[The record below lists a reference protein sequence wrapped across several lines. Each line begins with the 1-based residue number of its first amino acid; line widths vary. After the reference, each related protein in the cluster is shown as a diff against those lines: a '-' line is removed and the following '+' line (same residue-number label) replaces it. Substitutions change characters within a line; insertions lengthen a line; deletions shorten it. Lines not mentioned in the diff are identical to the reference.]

1 MFSTNTMSRNL
12 EKAIGGKSTQWPFG
26 STGGFFQE
34 VKDVGGDAES
44 SGSTKPGIE
53 VPPIVGKVDVEV
65 QVFDGTVTFINGE
78 VVSKPIGTVPASSL
92 SDENS
97 ATLNELRDR
106 LKKADQQQ
114 EAELNKTVGSAKAAV
129 ASATSA

>member
-1 MFSTNTMSRNL
+1 MFNTDIAFQNL
-12 EKAIGGKSTQWPFG
+12 AKAIGNKKTQWPFED
-26 STGGFFQE
+26 TGGFVQKRSN
-34 VKDVGGDAES
+34 VES
-44 SGSTKPGIE
+44 ADSAKPDIE
-53 VPPIVGKVDVEV
+53 VPPIVGEVDVDV
-65 QVFDGTVTFINGE
+65 QVFEGTVTFINGE

-97 ATLNELRDR
+97 ATLNELKER